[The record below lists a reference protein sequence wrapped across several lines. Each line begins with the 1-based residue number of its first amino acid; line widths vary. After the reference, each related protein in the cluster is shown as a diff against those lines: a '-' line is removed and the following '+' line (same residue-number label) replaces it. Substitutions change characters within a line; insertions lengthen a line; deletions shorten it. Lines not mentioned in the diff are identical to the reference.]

1 MGSPASCS
9 MRTAVALPGTSVNLF
24 VSPGRCRCARL
35 RAADVASQAMTLA
48 GRHDIVLARAWA
60 QFALGDLALA
70 LGDTDGAI
78 RAYQD
83 LQATLAE
90 VGFRDVDVAPGPEI
104 AELQVRTGARAAA
117 GETAGNYLRR
127 ARDKGQPWALAH
139 AHTAPRR

>member
-1 MGSPASCS
+1 
-9 MRTAVALPGTSVNLF
+9 
-24 VSPGRCRCARL
+24 
-35 RAADVASQAMTLA
+35 MTLA

-60 QFALGDLALA
+60 QFALGDLTLA

-90 VGFRDVDVAPGPEI
+90 VGFLDVDVAPGPEI